1 MDMLGDSLLTL
12 WIWTGEI
19 IAKGI
24 GRFIYGNVVENL
36 AKNAGT
42 LWWLKDRATNN
53 PDADVRQTALQELAR
68 GWKSDPD
75 AFLFLKDR
83 AANDPDSNVRN
94 AAFRE
99 LRRGW
104 PGTVPTD

>member
-24 GRFIYGNVVENL
+24 GRFIYGN
-36 AKNAGT
+36 
-42 LWWLKDRATNN
+42 RATNN